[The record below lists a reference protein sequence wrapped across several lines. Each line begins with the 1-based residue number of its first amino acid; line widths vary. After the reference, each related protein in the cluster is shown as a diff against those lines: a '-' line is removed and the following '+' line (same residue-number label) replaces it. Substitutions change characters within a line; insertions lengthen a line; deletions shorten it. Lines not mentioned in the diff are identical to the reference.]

1 MAKTV
6 KLTDLIPSRFAH
18 LTPGSEENVER
29 IRADLVDG
37 SKMILNDP
45 HVFREGEKWEILAG
59 HDRVEAAKRAG
70 WTEIQVRDFTGVV
83 NTDDSILAHFCR
95 ENLLRKDI
103 SKAAIAGEW
112 LRKHPDWSDGKVAAA
127 SGCTQQHVSDTR
139 AELVASGD
147 IQLVS
152 SRVGRDGRVTES
164 KRSPRK
170 PRQPK
175 KGPLGKPQPRATP
188 AKQPSKVEA
197 MRAQREAQFA
207 ASKRP
212 PSAVASEPTDGGST
226 GSQPQG
232 SQPEVG
238 APTGADASR
247 VEATEFV
254 AVAEFSAVAEFVA
267 ALPAAPAVQ
276 AAEYRLAYGLLTSEQ
291 VEQARVLHR
300 FLGTFLL
307 QIEIAA
313 KESARRWATSGP

>member
-6 KLTDLIPSRFAH
+6 KLTDLIPSRYSH

-29 IRADLVDG
+29 IRVDLVDG
-37 SKMILNDP
+37 SKMLLNDP

-59 HDRVEAAKRAG
+59 HDRVKAAKRAG
-70 WTEIQVRDFTGVV
+70 WTEIQVRDFSGAV
-83 NTDDSILAHFCR
+83 NTDDQILAHFCR

-139 AELVASGD
+139 AELIADGNLQHV
-147 IQLVS
+147 V
-152 SRVGRDGRVTES
+152 SRVGRDNKVRDVGET
-164 KRSPRK
+164 PRK
-170 PRQPK
+170 PRK

-207 ASKRP
+207 ASQRP